1 VICAACGLTRAP
13 SDLLVFWP
21 VGRPEVRRYAC
32 RPTRPGSE
40 FGAPCFSAV
49 VGPVSV
55 HAIAF
60 VELPEPIA
68 VQPVRPATLAWFGLM
83 REAGVRVA

>member
-21 VGRPEVRRYAC
+21 IGRPEVRRYAC
-32 RPTRPGSE
+32 RPTRPASEYGS
-40 FGAPCFSAV
+40 PCFAAV

-60 VELPEPIA
+60 VETPAPVVVLPI
-68 VQPVRPATLAWFGLM
+68 QPYSPAWFGLM
-83 REAGVRVA
+83 REAGVRAA